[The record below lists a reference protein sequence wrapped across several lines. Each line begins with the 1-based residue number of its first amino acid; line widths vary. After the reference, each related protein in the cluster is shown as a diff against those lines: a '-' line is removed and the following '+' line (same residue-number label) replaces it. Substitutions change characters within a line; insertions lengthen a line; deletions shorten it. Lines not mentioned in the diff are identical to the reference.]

1 MILKVK
7 AMFNR
12 QFKALMAVNLRLLN
26 PQMTSKY
33 RKKGLVGTKMTK
45 KLLLQFVFNL
55 LIFGVIYGFSMF
67 TIDYSK
73 MPGMFTSY
81 ILMFLILGISQSMF
95 GIYNVFFAGK
105 DLNSYAPLPFKQ
117 SEIFISKIVTVVLN
131 IVPFTIPLVTIL
143 FLTGMR
149 NGVTLPVNLVVSL
162 ISYLLVLTIVLL
174 ICAII
179 VLKLTQ
185 IKTVQKHPSMTMNA
199 LMMISLAAAMFGILS
214 TNQASNASGDFI
226 KIKFLLPLFYLSR
239 DPLSSGGLITLLT
252 LFVILIGLIFGV
264 KAFVLPHLMDQVT
277 QVSASFQRNTSRRK
291 HHESHSIVK
300 ILNLYNRQLLHEPNL
315 LLQVLVNSVMVPLI
329 FVISFGF
336 ARIPADLPLKWVG
349 VFFVGGIALAFF
361 NTNQGTLIANL
372 IALDRENFDFVK
384 SLPIS
389 MKKYLRQKFLLG
401 FVFQN
406 VINLVLVVVIAIVT
420 KMSFV
425 MLISTILG
433 SFLGTYLVG
442 QYYFARDF
450 RLRITNWTSITELFN
465 RGGGNFEMVGIMF
478 IIIIVSVI
486 ALVAYSMAIFKA
498 SNPMIINSLVA
509 ILILIVSFAVHLHY
523 QKYFWKKFN

>member
-162 ISYLLVLTIVLL
+162 ISYLLVFSK
-174 ICAII
+174 AD
-179 VLKLTQ
+179 KLSKSQ
-185 IKTVQKHPSMTMNA
+185 INNSVFKWQKEGK
-199 LMMISLAAAMFGILS
+199 LQEGIPYI
-214 TNQASNASGDFI
+214 A
-226 KIKFLLPLFYLSR
+226 
-239 DPLSSGGLITLLT
+239 LSSTRK
-252 LFVILIGLIFGV
+252 IGI
-264 KAFVLPHLMDQVT
+264 
-277 QVSASFQRNTSRRK
+277 
-291 HHESHSIVK
+291 ESIQEY
-300 ILNLYNRQLLHEPNL
+300 I
-315 LLQVLVNSVMVPLI
+315 
-329 FVISFGF
+329 
-336 ARIPADLPLKWVG
+336 
-349 VFFVGGIALAFF
+349 
-361 NTNQGTLIANL
+361 NQ
-372 IALDRENFDFVK
+372 
-384 SLPIS
+384 
-389 MKKYLRQKFLLG
+389 
-401 FVFQN
+401 
-406 VINLVLVVVIAIVT
+406 
-420 KMSFV
+420 
-425 MLISTILG
+425 
-433 SFLGTYLVG
+433 
-442 QYYFARDF
+442 
-450 RLRITNWTSITELFN
+450 
-465 RGGGNFEMVGIMF
+465 
-478 IIIIVSVI
+478 IIIERNEPS
-486 ALVAYSMAIFKA
+486 
-498 SNPMIINSLVA
+498 
-509 ILILIVSFAVHLHY
+509 
-523 QKYFWKKFN
+523 